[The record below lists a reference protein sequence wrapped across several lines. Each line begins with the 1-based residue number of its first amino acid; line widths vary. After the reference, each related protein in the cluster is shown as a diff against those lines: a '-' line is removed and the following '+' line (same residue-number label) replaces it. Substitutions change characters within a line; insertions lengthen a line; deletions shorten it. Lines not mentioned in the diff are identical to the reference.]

1 MVLEY
6 PAPLHVFLRDVVWH
20 VVRLVL
26 VRPETVPLVP
36 LLGENSLGTVLNSDL
51 ILNATLALQIN
62 TLSMVYTHVCLGFY
76 HGFYLLI
83 GACFSSG
90 LYLQLLILKNGR
102 GIMVNPPI
110 I

>member
-1 MVLEY
+1 MQSK
-6 PAPLHVFLRDVVWH
+6 FKMNVW
-20 VVRLVL
+20 LVL
-26 VRPETVPLVP
+26 FVS
-36 LLGENSLGTVLNSDL
+36 SL
-51 ILNATLALQIN
+51 IN
-62 TLSMVYTHVCLGFY
+62 TPWKQEARARRVQLVERAKCTEVEKEEERRETDMVKLTGCNTHVCLGFY